1 MTPEERARDILET
14 FVEAQGLARE
24 KPIKQTWKAWAP
36 PRDKLPDAELTRRR
50 RARRTEVRRRA
61 TARLKA
67 IRESRK
73 AAA

>member
-1 MTPEERARDILET
+1 MTPEERGRDILET

-24 KPIKQTWKAWAP
+24 KPAKQTWKAWAP
-36 PRDKLPDAELTRRR
+36 PHDKLSEEELARRR
-50 RARRTEVRRRA
+50 RARRTEMRRRA